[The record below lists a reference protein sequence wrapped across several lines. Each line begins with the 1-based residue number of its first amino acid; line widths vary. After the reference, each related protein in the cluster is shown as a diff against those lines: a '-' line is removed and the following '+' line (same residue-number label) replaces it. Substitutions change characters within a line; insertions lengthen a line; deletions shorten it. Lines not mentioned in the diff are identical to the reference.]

1 MSSWAIVAVV
11 AIVVWGIVQMAKAR
25 SGIVS
30 DEHGNESLARHGD
43 PDTDR
48 EIEALRERIK
58 VLERIATDGNSLDST
73 ETKRIAAEIEAL
85 RDKQVPTGSK
95 E

>member
-11 AIVVWGIVQMAKAR
+11 AIAVWGLIQLRKDRRSAR
-25 SGIVS
+25 RA
-30 DEHGNESLARHGD
+30 DDQARQNGGSIE
-43 PDTDR
+43 TQQ

-58 VLERIATDGNSLDST
+58 VLERIATDGNSPSAQ

-85 RDKQVPTGSK
+85 RDKQAG
-95 E
+95 